1 MSDTADTT
9 PNKKFVPFLW
19 AVTGL
24 GGLALIYSAMRLNF
38 AALDLHFAVLM
49 AMTLILGSRII
60 VPIPR
65 FSSQISV
72 SDTFVFLIFW
82 IYGGEAAL
90 IVASAEAALS
100 TLRFSRKW
108 RTVCFNWGGS
118 ALSVFVTS
126 NILHL
131 LFGNVSLLP
140 NQPLSA
146 TFIAAICTMALV
158 HYASNS
164 GIVAAGAALKTNQRF
179 WATWNKH
186 YLWTSI
192 TYFAGASAAGVIAAL
207 IHQVGF
213 YAFFM
218 TLPIIAIVF
227 LTYRTYLK
235 NIETS
240 AAQAD
245 QAERHVKELSHY
257 IAEQERIREQ
267 FSQMEKLS
275 ALGELASG
283 VAHDFNN
290 TLAGILGRA
299 QLLQRTTDPEKIHR
313 GLDIIIKTAE
323 DGAKTVKRIQDF
335 ARQRRDHD
343 FELISIDQIL
353 ADASEITRPRWK
365 NCAEAL
371 NIHITLDLHN
381 RSNAHVMGDD
391 SELREVLV
399 NMVFNAIDAMPEGGT
414 LSLSSRVVGEAVV
427 ITVADTGIGMSP
439 EVRSRVFDPF
449 FTTKGKAGLG
459 LGLAVSFG
467 IIRRHRGNVEV
478 ESQHGK
484 GTKFIITLPVASMS
498 SGVDIVVDEG
508 QFIQSGSVA
517 LLPEQIPLKVLVV
530 DDEDFV
536 RELLKEILEFEGC
549 AVTIAQNGDEAL
561 QMFQEGSFDG
571 VFTDVGM
578 PGMSGWEL
586 AQAIREQSEMIPI
599 AVITGWG
606 EAVGSDEQKEAG
618 VDWVIAKPFTADR
631 ISELVKEIRRQ
642 RGVGGHPEPANTEG
656 ALAIVAA

>member
-1 MSDTADTT
+1 MSDTAATT
-9 PNKKFVPFLW
+9 PNKLFVPFLW

-24 GGLALIYSAMRLNF
+24 GGLALIFSATRINI

-72 SDTFVFLIFW
+72 SDTFVFLILW

-90 IVASAEAALS
+90 IVASLEAALS
-100 TLRFSRKW
+100 TLRFSSKW

-118 ALSVFVTS
+118 ALSIFVTS

-146 TFIAAICTMALV
+146 TFIAAVCTMALV

-179 WATWNKH
+179 WTTWNKH

-192 TYFAGASAAGVIAAL
+192 TYFAGASAAAVIAAL
-207 IHQVGF
+207 IHEVGF

-299 QLLQRTTDPEKIHR
+299 QLLQRTSDPEKIHR

-343 FELISIDQIL
+343 FELVSIDQIL

-371 NIHITLDLHN
+371 NIHITLELQN
-381 RSNAHVMGDD
+381 RSNAHIMGDD

-399 NMVFNAIDAMPEGGT
+399 NMVFNAIDAMPDGGT
-414 LSLSSRVVGEAVV
+414 LSLSSRVVGESVV

-478 ESQHGK
+478 ESQHGH
-484 GTKFIITLPVASMS
+484 GTKFIITLPVSSMA
-498 SGVDIVVDEG
+498 GAVDLTVDDGE
-508 QFIQSGSVA
+508 FTHPGSIS
-517 LLPEQIPLKVLVV
+517 LSPEQNPLKVLVV

-549 AVTIAQNGDEAL
+549 TVTIAQNGDEAL
-561 QMFQEGSFDG
+561 QMFQQGSFDG

-642 RGVGGHPEPANTEG
+642 RGVGGHADGAAEG

>member
-1 MSDTADTT
+1 MSDNAETI
-9 PNKKFVPFLW
+9 PNKLFVPFLW
-19 AVTGL
+19 VVTGL
-24 GGLALIYSAMRLNF
+24 GGLALVYSALRLNF
-38 AALDLHFAVLM
+38 AALNLHFAVLM
-49 AMTLILGSRII
+49 GMTLLLGSRII
-60 VPIPR
+60 VPIPH

-90 IVASAEAALS
+90 IVASLEAALS

-108 RTVCFNWGGS
+108 RTVFFNWGGS

-126 NILHL
+126 KLL
-131 LFGNVSLLP
+131 EVLFGNVSLLP

-164 GIVAAGAALKTNQRF
+164 GIVAAGAALKTNQPF
-179 WATWNKH
+179 WTTWNKH

-192 TYFAGASAAGVIAAL
+192 TYFAGASAAAVIAAL
-207 IHQVGF
+207 IHEVGF

-299 QLLQRTTDPEKIHR
+299 QLLQRTTDAEKIHR

-343 FELISIDQIL
+343 FELVPIDQIL

-371 NIHITLDLHN
+371 NIHITLELHN

-399 NMVFNAIDAMPEGGT
+399 NMVFNAVDAMPEGGT
-414 LSLSSRVVGEAVV
+414 LSLSSRVVGESVV
-427 ITVADTGIGMSP
+427 ITVADSGIGMYP

-478 ESQHGK
+478 ESQHGQ

-498 SGVDIVVDEG
+498 SGVDIETAG
-508 QFIQSGSVA
+508 GEFIHPASLA
-517 LLPEQIPLKVLVV
+517 LPEQNPLKVLVV

-549 AVTIAQNGDEAL
+549 AVSIAQNGDEAL
-561 QMFQEGSFDG
+561 QLFQQSHFDG

-606 EAVGSDEQKEAG
+606 EAVGSDEQKAAG

-642 RGVGGHPEPANTEG
+642 RGVGGNPEAGNTEG
-656 ALAIVAA
+656 SLAIVAA